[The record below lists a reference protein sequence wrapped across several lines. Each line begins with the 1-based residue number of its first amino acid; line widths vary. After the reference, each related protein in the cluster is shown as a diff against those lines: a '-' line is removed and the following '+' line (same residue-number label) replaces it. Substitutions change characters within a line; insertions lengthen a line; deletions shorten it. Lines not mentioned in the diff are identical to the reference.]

1 MNRFELKTKA
11 RLKLV
16 KATPRKEHHGDDLVQ
31 AISLRLRMECSNEM
45 LAQLHPNLRD
55 VLFYRAPTTDA
66 QADVPGVE
74 QILPNLRVPIVKE
87 PLKLELS
94 WTGYTLLFDYG
105 LGEESDFDLTGC
117 TLDKFTAD
125 GREGGTAIIEW
136 TVSTNE
142 QVTPEIVGIVCGK
155 EGEEI
160 EVTMTG
166 PEIVV
171 DRPVIDASK
180 DGDAPKVCKAENGEG
195 WPFGTDEQPAEPEKS
210 AADIVAEQMAAEA
223 VAGDKPKSRRKGNGA
238 AGARA

>member
-1 MNRFELKTKA
+1 MNRFELNTKT

-16 KATPRKEHHGDDLVQ
+16 KTTPRKEHHGDSLVQ
-31 AISLRLRMECSNEM
+31 AISLRLRMECSNEV
-45 LAQLHPNLRD
+45 LAKLHPNLRD

-74 QILPNLRVPIVKE
+74 QILPNLRAPIIKE

-94 WTGYTLLFDYG
+94 WTGYTVLFDYG

-166 PEIVV
+166 PEIVA

-180 DGDAPKVCKAENGEG
+180 DGDAPKIGKEGNGED
-195 WPFGTDEQPAEPEKS
+195 WPFGTEGGPEEDGSEGGEPDATDVFVEQHANSE
-210 AADIVAEQMAAEA
+210 IGQ
-223 VAGDKPKSRRKGNGA
+223 
-238 AGARA
+238 